1 MKLKRRNKMIAE
13 LNMTS
18 LTDVVFIL
26 LIFILVTHSIQS
38 KPILKV
44 LLPKGAIHEN
54 VKQTVDLR
62 VSADLQYSI
71 DDKIID
77 FVDLPEAMAAVL
89 KLQPGATV
97 SIHGDKS
104 VNYEK
109 VMEMVYMVNVLKGQ
123 PVLALE
129 PAKH

>member
-1 MKLKRRNKMIAE
+1 MIAE

-26 LIFILVTHSIQS
+26 LIFILVTHSINP

-44 LLPKGAIHEN
+44 LLPKGAMDEV
-54 VKQTVDLR
+54 VKQTVVLR
-62 VSADLQYSI
+62 VSADLEYSI
-71 DDKIID
+71 DKKIVP
-77 FVDLPEAMAAVL
+77 FERLPEEMAAVL
-89 KLQPGATV
+89 ELQPGATV

-109 VMEMVYMVNVLKGQ
+109 VMEMVYMVNVLKGK

-129 PAKH
+129 PVKE

>member
-1 MKLKRRNKMIAE
+1 MIAE
-13 LNMTS
+13 MNMTS

-44 LLPKGAIHEN
+44 LLPKGARDET
-54 VKQTVDLR
+54 VKQTVVLR

-71 DDKIID
+71 DDKIIP
-77 FVDLPEAMAAVL
+77 FERLPDEMAAVL
-89 KLQPGATV
+89 EVKPGATV
-97 SIHGDKS
+97 SIHGDKT

-109 VMEMVYMVNVLKGQ
+109 VMEMVYMVNVLKGK

-129 PAKH
+129 PVKD

>member
-26 LIFILVTHSIQS
+26 LIFILVTHSINP

-44 LLPKGAIHEN
+44 LLPKGALDEV
-54 VKQTVDLR
+54 VKQTVVLR
-62 VSADLQYSI
+62 VSADLEYSI
-71 DDKIID
+71 DKKIIP
-77 FVDLPEAMAAVL
+77 FERLPDEMAAVL
-89 KLQPGATV
+89 ELQPGATV

-109 VMEMVYMVNVLKGQ
+109 VMEMVYMVNILKGK

-129 PAKH
+129 PVKK

>member
-1 MKLKRRNKMIAE
+1 MIAE

-26 LIFILVTHSIQS
+26 LIFILVTHSINP

-44 LLPKGAIHEN
+44 LLPKGALDEV
-54 VKQTVDLR
+54 VKQTVVLR
-62 VSADLQYSI
+62 VSADLEYSI
-71 DDKIID
+71 DKKIIP
-77 FVDLPEAMAAVL
+77 FERLPDEMAAVL
-89 KLQPGATV
+89 ELQPGATV

-109 VMEMVYMVNVLKGQ
+109 VMEMVYMVNILKGK

-129 PAKH
+129 PVKK